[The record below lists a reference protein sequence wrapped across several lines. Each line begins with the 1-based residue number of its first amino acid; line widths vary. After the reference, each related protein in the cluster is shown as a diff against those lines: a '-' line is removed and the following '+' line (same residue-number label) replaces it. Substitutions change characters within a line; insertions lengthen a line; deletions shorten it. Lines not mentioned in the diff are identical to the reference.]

1 MKGTGQAVAHGA
13 VSIINAFATGKG
25 GAMGID
31 LWTRSRVSLKE
42 HHKGVSG
49 FVTSDPSESSELIV
63 TVAEKTLEHYGYA
76 GKVGGEVVTTSN
88 LPIAVGLKSSSAA
101 ANATALA
108 TAAALGEQPDEDVLL
123 EIGVESSL
131 QSGVSLTGALDDS
144 YASYHGGVVLA
155 DNLRRK
161 VEKVFNIPR
170 DVRLLLLVPQRKR
183 YTGTLNKSQ
192 FKPIQRIVDIAYRE
206 ALAGNIWDAMTLNGF
221 AYSTILQEDLG
232 PAIAALRAGAVGVGL
247 TGKGPTIVS
256 VVEGSD
262 SERVKQALS
271 IFPGKVVETTP
282 NQTEALI
289 EDLTP

>member
-42 HHKGVSG
+42 RHKGVSG
-49 FVTSDPSESSELIV
+49 FVNSEPRESS
-63 TVAEKTLEHYGYA
+63 A

-108 TAAALGEQPDEDVLL
+108 TASALGEQPDEDVLL

-232 PAIAALRAGAVGVGL
+232 PAIAALRAGAVGAGL

-256 VVEGSD
+256 VLERSD
-262 SERVKQALS
+262 SEQVKQALS
-271 IFPGKVVETTP
+271 KFPGKVVETTP

-289 EDLTP
+289 EDVTL

>member
-1 MKGTGQAVAHGA
+1 
-13 VSIINAFATGKG
+13 
-25 GAMGID
+25 MGID

-42 HHKGVSG
+42 RHRGVSG

-63 TVAEKTLEHYGYA
+63 TVAEKTLEYYGYA
-76 GKVGGEVVTTSN
+76 GKFGGEVVTTSN

-108 TAAALGEQPDEDVLL
+108 TAAALGEQPNGDALL

-144 YASYHGGVVLA
+144 YASYHGGIVLA
-155 DNLRRK
+155 DNLGRK
-161 VEKVFNIPR
+161 VEKVFDIPR

-183 YTGTLNKSQ
+183 YTRTLNKSQ
-192 FKPIQRIVDIAYRE
+192 FEPIHRIVDIAYRE
-206 ALAGNIWDAMTLNGF
+206 ALAGNFWDAMTLNGF
-221 AYSTILQEDLG
+221 AYSSILQEDLG
-232 PAIAALRAGAVGVGL
+232 PVVAALHAGAVGAGL

-256 VVEGSD
+256 VVEPSD

-271 IFPGKVVETTP
+271 MFPGMIVETTP

-289 EDLTP
+289 EDVRL